1 MLFHQLCGQGAELKA
16 WPPLIR
22 SIDEKLML
30 RIFEGIDQLR
40 DSQLRHTFGGFAFR
54 LVPRLIISLLSK
66 RGVQLPCVKPR

>member
-1 MLFHQLCGQGAELKA
+1 
-16 WPPLIR
+16 
-22 SIDEKLML
+22 ML